1 MKTTAKA
8 LLQVLFQE
16 SSTFR
21 SFIKKFFPS
30 HPELQRRLLEATFL
44 ETYIQ
49 GYYGEQRLAH
59 KQFYNIGAGNQR
71 SRFPFWTYLDLKDSG
86 YNEAQIDLHFDLES
100 GQPLPLP
107 EGQAEVIFHSFVME
121 HISLAAA
128 RNLNKEAFRCLKP
141 GGIYHAKVH
150 SYDYALMLWKKQL
163 LSPKIPFGGRESS
176 EEVKAFISKHR
187 GKVVVSANEKGDYLL
202 SNTRGTDELR
212 YTPAKALVMHNA
224 AAALQKMEEAGELET
239 ALGSLD
245 ATHPQAFYEG
255 LQKWVDTDQRAPHQ
269 HNADYYAPEEYI
281 EDLKALGFRE
291 VYFTQP
297 YQSASPALW
306 EDRLNPI
313 HFGFLWS
320 VEAIK

>member
-21 SFIKKFFPS
+21 GFIKRFFPR
-30 HPELQRRLLEATFL
+30 HPELQRRLLESTFL
-44 ETYIQ
+44 ETYIK
-49 GYYGEQRLAH
+49 GFYGEQRLSQ

-86 YNEAQIDLHFDLES
+86 YSQAHIDLHFDLES
-100 GQPLPLP
+100 CQPLPLP
-107 EGQAEVIFHSFVME
+107 EGKAEIIFHSFVME

-128 RNLNKEAFRCLKP
+128 RNLNQEAFRCLKP

-150 SYDYALMLWKKQL
+150 SYDYALLLLKKQL
-163 LSPKIPFGGRESS
+163 LSPKIPFGGRESN
-176 EEVKAFISKHR
+176 EEVKAFVQKHR
-187 GKVVVSANEKGDYLL
+187 GKVVASANEKGEYLL
-202 SNTRGTDELR
+202 SNTQGTDHLR
-212 YTPAKALVMHNA
+212 YTPAKGFVMHNA
-224 AAALQKMEEAGELET
+224 AAALHAMEEAGDLET
-239 ALGSLD
+239 TLNSLN
-245 ATHPQAFYEG
+245 AEHPQAFYEA
-255 LQKWVDTDQRAPHQ
+255 LQKWVQPEARAPHQ
-269 HNADYYAPEEYI
+269 HNADYYAPNEYVK
-281 EDLKALGFRE
+281 DLKALGFRE
-291 VYFTQP
+291 VYVTQP

-313 HFGFLWS
+313 HYGFLWS